1 MVSAPSIAL
10 IVVGAVGAVGALASA
25 LGSAAMLPLLEKYAQ
40 DENMRQQLEQARA
53 QGAGNGIGAW
63 IMLVVSAFVIFG
75 AVQMKGLKS
84 YGLAIA
90 ASVVAVLPC
99 VGPCCCLGI
108 PFGIWSLVMLLKPE
122 VKAGFEAAARGG
134 AV

>member
-10 IVVGAVGAVGALASA
+10 IVVGAVGAVGALVSA
-25 LGSAAMLPLLEKYAQ
+25 LGSTAMLPLLEKYAQ

-53 QGAGNGIGAW
+53 QGAGNGIGGW